1 MDANAV
7 VLDLLHY
14 KIIDSG
20 DEARLSRTYDRRQQ
34 NQILHLCLKQ
44 KCTREAFKIVCSV
57 IIKVEGNPKMRV
69 LGEDMRRLVAGV
81 CLYVCVCTCVCVYIL
96 VRCYSSPN

>member
-1 MDANAV
+1 MDTSAV

-20 DEARLSRTYDRRQQ
+20 DEARLSRTYNRRQQ

-44 KCTREAFKIVCSV
+44 KCTLEAFKIVCSI
-57 IIKVEGNPKMRV
+57 IIKVEGNPKMRA

-81 CLYVCVCTCVCVYIL
+81 CVRVCVCVCVCACVAY
-96 VRCYSSPN
+96 V

>member
-1 MDANAV
+1 MDTRAV

-20 DEARLSRTYDRRQQ
+20 DEARLSSTYNRRQQ

-44 KCTREAFKIVCSV
+44 KCTLEAFKIVCSV
-57 IIKVEGNPKMRV
+57 IIKVEGNPKMRA

-81 CLYVCVCTCVCVYIL
+81 CLYVCVCVCTCVCVCVCTFL
-96 VRCYSSPN
+96 